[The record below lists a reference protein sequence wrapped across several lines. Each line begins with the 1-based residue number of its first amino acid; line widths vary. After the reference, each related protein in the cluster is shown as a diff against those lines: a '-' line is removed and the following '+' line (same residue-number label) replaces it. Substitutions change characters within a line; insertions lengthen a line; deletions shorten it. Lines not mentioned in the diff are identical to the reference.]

1 MIFLQPSFT
10 LKQTNNASLGYIVD
24 FYCSAA
30 KLVIELDGNQ
40 HNTNERVVD
49 SDRVRDE
56 YMESLGIKVVRF
68 SNLDIEKNFFYIC
81 EWIDHTIQDRI
92 RED

>member
-1 MIFLQPSFT
+1 M
-10 LKQTNNASLGYIVD
+10 D